1 MTKPPFHSAFAV
13 WSALLLAASFSSAP
27 AADRPNVLFIM
38 TDDHAAHAMSCYGSN
53 RNQTP
58 NLDRIAREGMRFANC
73 FVTNSICTPSRATLL
88 TGKYS
93 HKNGTP
99 VFNRFDGTQPTFPKM
114 LQAGGYYTAIVGKWH
129 LGSDPTG
136 FDDWLIFPGQGVYL
150 KPTLYDRNGP
160 REFAGYATDIVT
172 DLTIEFLEKR
182 PKEKPFFMMC
192 HHKAPHREWVPDAKN
207 RAKFAN
213 LQIAEPATLRDDYAT
228 RPAALP
234 ENRQT
239 VANDLTRRDL
249 KLEPPPELKGSERQ
263 KWLQTKPTEVDIEV
277 DGVKRTLTGDALAK
291 WKYQRYMQDYL
302 ACVQSVDDN
311 IGRLLAWLDAHD
323 LARNTIVIYTADNGF
338 FLGEHGLYD
347 KRFIYEESL
356 RIPFVVRWPGVIRGE
371 SVQDAMTIN
380 TDFAPTFLDLAGLP
394 IPADMQGR
402 SLLPLFRGEL
412 PPDWRTSMYYRYYH
426 DPGHHNTRAHLGLR
440 TTTHKLVHYWKKDA
454 WEMFDLT
461 KDPNELKN
469 VYDDTDQQEI
479 VKKLKAELTRLKTAV
494 DDRDEFAK
502 QLPPDGVDGQ
512 TPWRRA
518 GGRAK

>member
-1 MTKPPFHSAFAV
+1 MTTQKLLSTLGALALPFFGV
-13 WSALLLAASFSSAP
+13 LAAR

-53 RNQTP
+53 QNQTP
-58 NLDRIAREGMRFANC
+58 NMDRIAREGMRFTNC

-99 VFNRFDGTQPTFPKM
+99 VFNRFDGAQQTFPKL
-114 LQAGGYYTAIVGKWH
+114 LQAAGYYTAIVGKWH

-136 FDDWLIFPGQGVYL
+136 FDDWLIFPGQGVYM

-213 LQIAEPATLRDDYAT
+213 LKIPEPATLHDDYAT

-234 ENRQT
+234 ENQQT

-249 KLEPPPELKGSERQ
+249 KLEPPSELKGPDRQ
-263 KWLQTKPTEVDIEV
+263 KWLQTKPTEVEV
-277 DGVKRTLTGDALAK
+277 TIDGVVRKLTGDELAK

-311 IGRLLAWLDAHD
+311 IGRLLDWLDTHD

-356 RIPFVVRWPGVIRGE
+356 RIPFVVRWPAVIHGE
-371 SVQDAMTIN
+371 SVQEAMTIN

-394 IPADMQGR
+394 VPADMQGR
-402 SLLPLFRGEL
+402 SLLPLFRGER

-440 TTTHKLVHYWKKDA
+440 TATHKLVHYWKKDA

-469 VYDDTDQQEI
+469 IYDDTDQQET
-479 VKKLKAELTRLKTAV
+479 VKKLKAELQRLKTAV
-494 DDRDEFAK
+494 DDRDEFADK
-502 QLPPDGVDGQ
+502 LPPDGVDGQ

-518 GGRAK
+518 GARAK